1 MFEDETPVAWTMVP
15 RHAVVVAADG
25 SEIGTA
31 ESMRGDEAEDIFHG
45 VVVRRS
51 QDRELV
57 EVPAARVTRMT
68 ADHIVTDLGAA
79 DAEALSAYR
88 DR

>member
-25 SEIGTA
+25 TEIGTT
-31 ESMRGDEAEDIFHG
+31 ESLRGDEAEDIFHG

-51 QDRELV
+51 QGGELV

-68 ADHIVTDLGAA
+68 ARHIVTDLGAA
-79 DAEALSAYR
+79 DTEALSAYR

>member
-1 MFEDETPVAWTMVP
+1 MFEDETPVAWTAVP

-31 ESMRGDEAEDIFHG
+31 DSLLGDEDEDIFHG

-51 QDRELV
+51 HDGGLV
-57 EVPAARVTRMT
+57 EVPAARVTKMT
-68 ADHIVTDLGAA
+68 HSHIVTDITMA
-79 DAEALSAYR
+79 DAGTLRAYR
-88 DR
+88 KP